1 MTTEQPLIKLHTIE
15 ETDPEPSAV
24 SDDELKQQT
33 NSDE

>member
-15 ETDPEPSAV
+15 ETDPEPTALSN
-24 SDDELKQQT
+24 DELKEQT